1 MVEIH
6 RLIATVIS
14 AGTLVLAGS
23 ISRGAG
29 DEPESPPASLR
40 DGFETAQVCW
50 EREHTDTTIN
60 LIAQERS
67 VRAAHEGKLSER
79 FDFEA
84 EAGSQFFVSYSL
96 PRINVTDG
104 LEAVLYVRANRV
116 GVQLYAR
123 VVLPED
129 IDPETRAPSFV
140 LIPGTIYDRV
150 DRWQRLELTNML
162 PSIERQARVL
172 RASSRRPVSLK
183 GAYLERLV
191 VNLMGGSGAS
201 EVFLDDLSI
210 TPVPADIVAE
220 WSKRVPGKN
229 SQRKEGLATAG
240 AAGQN
245 SSLPTVKLEQN
256 RLRRYSKDDHRY
268 HDWLPTAIDAPGA
281 DVVMLRQYGF
291 DLLTDDHAAD
301 PARIKAAVDKGF
313 LLMPKL
319 SGIRAGADPEEIIKQ
334 VSAYPYK
341 DQVAFWMLGEGLGR
355 KRELKTR
362 DAELNRTRKLIEQ
375 MRQLPAEY
383 SRLTTAIVDG
393 DLPLFA
399 RAPGNLETIG
409 IQPLF
414 WASAQELMENMVF
427 LNQRRRLTAL
437 SKLGALYWAW
447 IPVSAPPIVRENIW
461 GDDVPPAWG
470 RPRVQPEQ
478 IRLMT
483 YMALAA
489 GYRGLGF
496 VGDAD
501 LTRPAGQANL
511 IELAFLNEEIDL
523 FESILA
529 RSADPIPTYN
539 VFDPDPPDIPPPGS
553 AVGSR
558 VRPQRELEPRPTLL
572 AAAISV
578 ERKGALLLVA
588 DYAAYAQYQ
597 PPQMASHNLLIRPAL
612 PESAQAYEIS
622 PGEVKV
628 LDRVRVPHGTQITLP
643 EFSTTAMILC
653 TTDTSLVER
662 VQAAIAPVRPLAV
675 QLAIEQ
681 AELMFQAATEING
694 RLAAD
699 GQHLLGPEDLKH
711 RSDAGLVSR
720 PTDERDLLAK
730 AEASIK
736 AAREA
741 REREDFPLA
750 WAEARRAERPLRH
763 LMNGHWQ
770 RGFAAFAKAVIDS
783 YPKINPEQKPKRY
796 SSAEV
801 KKKNQDDL
809 KNKLLPEIPIQLKG
823 ISCPPAIAANTLPE
837 LYLWI
842 DWIGGKKGFKFG
854 DNRLPTGSFDDPD
867 AMTEAGW
874 QNVNYQVDGVTVR
887 MATVPRD
894 GSKTNRMI
902 RMKVE
907 ATRAAEL
914 DTTAPQFFDF
924 PVAAVRSPAI
934 KVQAKNL
941 IRISVLVKRPTASVP
956 GMGGVIVRDSIGGEQ
971 FQFRTSD
978 PMPSFHRVVLYRKAP
993 ADMDFTVTLGLA
1005 GYDEAFFDDLRV
1017 EFVEA
1022 DDEPAGSE
1030 LANRPANRRNRQPA
1044 PTPPNPSLP
1053 ATAASPG
1060 ETRRQRR

>member
-23 ISRGAG
+23 ITRGAG
-29 DEPESPPASLR
+29 DEPKSPPASLR

-84 EAGSQFFVSYSL
+84 EAGSQFFVSYTV
-96 PRINVTDG
+96 PRITVTDG

-150 DRWQRLELTNML
+150 DRWQRLELTKML

-191 VNLMGGSGAS
+191 VNLMGGPGAS
-201 EVFLDDLSI
+201 EVFLDDLSV
-210 TPVPADIVAE
+210 TPVPADILAE
-220 WSKRVPGKN
+220 WSTRVPGKK
-229 SQRKEGLATAG
+229 SQSKEGAAIPG
-240 AAGQN
+240 AASQN
-245 SSLPTVKLEQN
+245 SSLPTVKLDLN
-256 RLRRYSKDDHRY
+256 RLRGFNKVDRRY

-291 DLLTDDHAAD
+291 DVLADDHAAD
-301 PARIKAAVDKGF
+301 PARIKTAVEKGF
-313 LLMPKL
+313 MLMPKL
-319 SGIRAGADPEEIIKQ
+319 SGLRTGADPDELIKRI
-334 VSAYPYK
+334 SAYPYK

-362 DAELNRTRKLIEQ
+362 DAELTRTRKLIEQ
-375 MRQLPAEY
+375 MRQLPADY
-383 SRLTTAIVDG
+383 SHFTTAIVDG

-399 RAPGNLETIG
+399 RAPGNLDTIG
-409 IQPLF
+409 IQPLL
-414 WASAQELMENMVF
+414 WASGQELLESMAF

-483 YMALAA
+483 YLALAT

-496 VGDAD
+496 LGDAD
-501 LTRPAGQANL
+501 LTRPSGQANL

-539 VFDPDPPDIPPPGS
+539 VFDPDPPDIPPPGFP
-553 AVGSR
+553 VGFR
-558 VRPQRELEPRPTLL
+558 LRPQKELPPRPTLL

-588 DYAAYAQYQ
+588 DYAAFAQYQ

-643 EFSTTAMILC
+643 EFSTTTMILC

-681 AELMFQAATEING
+681 AEIMFQAAIEING
-694 RLAAD
+694 QLAAD
-699 GQHLLGPEDLKH
+699 GQYLLAPEELKR
-711 RSDAGLVSR
+711 RSDAGMVSR

-750 WAEARRAERPLRH
+750 WAEARRAERPLRV
-763 LMNGHWQ
+763 LMHGHWLKAY
-770 RGFAAFAKAVIDS
+770 GAFAKAVVDS

-796 SSAEV
+796 SSAEI

-809 KNKLLPEIPIQLKG
+809 KNKLLPDIPILIKP
-823 ISCPPAIAANTLPE
+823 ISCPPCIGASTLPE
-837 LYLWI
+837 LYFWI

-874 QNVNYQVDGVTVR
+874 QNVNYQADGVIAR

-894 GSKTNRMI
+894 GSKTNRVI

-907 ATRAAEL
+907 STNPAEL

-924 PVAAVRSPAI
+924 PMAAVRSPAL

-956 GMGGVIVRDSIGGEQ
+956 GMGGIIVRDSIGGEH
-971 FQFRTSD
+971 FQYRTSD
-978 PMPSFHRVVLYRKAP
+978 PLPSFSRVVLYRKAP

-1005 GYDEAFFDDLRV
+1005 GYGEAFFDDLRV

-1022 DDEPAGSE
+1022 DDEQAGSE
-1030 LANRPANRRNRQPA
+1030 LANRPANRRTRQSTPSA
-1044 PTPPNPSLP
+1044 PDPSLP
-1053 ATAASPG
+1053 ATAANRG

>member
-1 MVEIH
+1 
-6 RLIATVIS
+6 
-14 AGTLVLAGS
+14 
-23 ISRGAG
+23 
-29 DEPESPPASLR
+29 
-40 DGFETAQVCW
+40 
-50 EREHTDTTIN
+50 
-60 LIAQERS
+60 
-67 VRAAHEGKLSER
+67 
-79 FDFEA
+79 
-84 EAGSQFFVSYSL
+84 
-96 PRINVTDG
+96 
-104 LEAVLYVRANRV
+104 VRANRV

-140 LIPGTIYDRV
+140 LVPGTIYDRV

-183 GAYLERLV
+183 GAYLDRLV
-191 VNLMGGSGAS
+191 VNLMGASGAS

-210 TPVPADIVAE
+210 TPVPADTVAE
-220 WSKRVPGKN
+220 WSKRAPG
-229 SQRKEGLATAG
+229 QTMERKQGSDTAG
-240 AAGQN
+240 AASQR
-245 SSLPTVKLEQN
+245 SSLPTVKLDQN
-256 RLRRYSKDDHRY
+256 RLRRFSKDDRRY

-291 DLLTDDHAAD
+291 DLLTDLHTAD
-301 PARIKAAVDKGF
+301 PARLKTAVERGF

-319 SGIRAGADPEEIIKQ
+319 SGIRAGADAQEIIKQ
-334 VSAYPYK
+334 ISAYPYK
-341 DQVAFWMLGEGLGR
+341 DQAAFWMLGDGLGR

-362 DAELNRTRKLIEQ
+362 HAELTRTRKLIEQ

-383 SRLTTAIVDG
+383 SHFTTAKVDG
-393 DLPLFA
+393 DLHLFA
-399 RAPGNLETIG
+399 RAPGNLDTIG
-409 IQPLF
+409 IQPLM
-414 WASAQELMENMVF
+414 WASGQELMESMAF
-427 LNQRRRLTAL
+427 LNQRRLLTAL

-447 IPVSAPPIVRENIW
+447 IPVSAPRIVRENIW

-483 YMALAA
+483 YLALAC

-496 VGDAD
+496 LGDAD

-539 VFDPDPPDIPPPGS
+539 VFDPDPSDLPPPGS
-553 AVGSR
+553 PVGYR
-558 VRPQRELEPRPTLL
+558 VRPTKELPPRPTLL
-572 AAAISV
+572 ASAISV

-588 DYAAYAQYQ
+588 DYAANAQYQ

-628 LDRVRVPHGTQITLP
+628 LDRMRVPHGTQITLP
-643 EFSTTAMILC
+643 EFSTTTMILC

-662 VQAAIAPVRPLAV
+662 VQAAIAPARPLAV

-681 AELMFQAATEING
+681 AELMYQAAIEINN

-699 GQHLLGPEDLKH
+699 GQHLLTPEELKR
-711 RSDAGLVSR
+711 RSDAGMVSR
-720 PTDERDLLAK
+720 PTDERDLLAR
-730 AEASIK
+730 ADASIK

-741 REREDFPLA
+741 REREDFALA
-750 WAEARRAERPLRH
+750 WAEARRAERPLRI
-763 LMNGHWQ
+763 LMHGHWQ
-770 RGFAAFAKAVIDS
+770 KGYGALLKAVADS
-783 YPKINPEQKPKRY
+783 YPKVNPEQKLKRY
-796 SSAEV
+796 SSTDV
-801 KKKNQDDL
+801 KKKKEDDL
-809 KNKLLPEIPIQLKG
+809 KNKLLPEIPLLLKPV
-823 ISCPPAIAANTLPE
+823 SCPPSVGVNTLPE
-837 LYLWI
+837 LYFWI
-842 DWIGGKKGFKFG
+842 DWISGKPGFKFG
-854 DNRLPTGSFDDPD
+854 ANRVPTGSFDDPE

-874 QNVNYQVDGVTVR
+874 QNINYQIDGVTAK
-887 MATVPRD
+887 MATIPRD
-894 GSKTNRMI
+894 GNKTNRVI
-902 RMKVE
+902 RMRVE
-907 ATRAAEL
+907 STSAADL

-941 IRISVLVKRPTASVP
+941 IRISVLVKKPAPSAP
-956 GMGGVIVRDSIGGEQ
+956 GMGGIIVRDSIGGEQ
-971 FQFRTSD
+971 FQYRTSD
-978 PMPSFHRVVLYRKAP
+978 PIPSYSRVVLYRKAP
-993 ADMDFTVTLGLA
+993 ADMEFTVTLGLA
-1005 GYDEAFFDDLRV
+1005 GYGEAFFDDFRV
-1017 EFVEA
+1017 ELVEA

-1030 LANRPANRRNRQPA
+1030 FANRPASRRASQST
-1044 PTPPNPSLP
+1044 PTPPDPSLP
-1053 ATAASPG
+1053 STAASPA
-1060 ETRRQRR
+1060 ETRR

>member
-1 MVEIH
+1 
-6 RLIATVIS
+6 
-14 AGTLVLAGS
+14 
-23 ISRGAG
+23 
-29 DEPESPPASLR
+29 
-40 DGFETAQVCW
+40 
-50 EREHTDTTIN
+50 
-60 LIAQERS
+60 
-67 VRAAHEGKLSER
+67 
-79 FDFEA
+79 
-84 EAGSQFFVSYSL
+84 
-96 PRINVTDG
+96 
-104 LEAVLYVRANRV
+104 
-116 GVQLYAR
+116 
-123 VVLPED
+123 
-129 IDPETRAPSFV
+129 
-140 LIPGTIYDRV
+140 
-150 DRWQRLELTNML
+150 
-162 PSIERQARVL
+162 
-172 RASSRRPVSLK
+172 
-183 GAYLERLV
+183 
-191 VNLMGGSGAS
+191 
-201 EVFLDDLSI
+201 
-210 TPVPADIVAE
+210 
-220 WSKRVPGKN
+220 
-229 SQRKEGLATAG
+229 
-240 AAGQN
+240 
-245 SSLPTVKLEQN
+245 
-256 RLRRYSKDDHRY
+256 
-268 HDWLPTAIDAPGA
+268 
-281 DVVMLRQYGF
+281 
-291 DLLTDDHAAD
+291 
-301 PARIKAAVDKGF
+301 
-313 LLMPKL
+313 
-319 SGIRAGADPEEIIKQ
+319 
-334 VSAYPYK
+334 
-341 DQVAFWMLGEGLGR
+341 
-355 KRELKTR
+355 
-362 DAELNRTRKLIEQ
+362 
-375 MRQLPAEY
+375 MRQLPADY
-383 SRLTTAIVDG
+383 SHFTTAIVDG

-399 RAPGNLETIG
+399 RAPGNLDTIG
-409 IQPLF
+409 IQPLL
-414 WASAQELMENMVF
+414 WASGQELLESMAF

-483 YMALAA
+483 YLALAT

-496 VGDAD
+496 LGDAD
-501 LTRPAGQANL
+501 LTRPSGQANL

-539 VFDPDPPDIPPPGS
+539 VFDPDPPDIPPPGFP
-553 AVGSR
+553 VGFR
-558 VRPQRELEPRPTLL
+558 LRPQKELPPRPTLL

-588 DYAAYAQYQ
+588 DYAAFAQYQ

-643 EFSTTAMILC
+643 EFSTTTMILC

-681 AELMFQAATEING
+681 AEIMFQAAIEING
-694 RLAAD
+694 QLAAD
-699 GQHLLGPEDLKH
+699 GQYLLAPEELKR
-711 RSDAGLVSR
+711 RSDAGMVSR

-750 WAEARRAERPLRH
+750 WAEARRAERPLRV
-763 LMNGHWQ
+763 LMHGHWLKAY
-770 RGFAAFAKAVIDS
+770 GAFAKAVVDS

-796 SSAEV
+796 SSAEI

-809 KNKLLPEIPIQLKG
+809 KNKLLPDIPILIKP
-823 ISCPPAIAANTLPE
+823 ISCPPCIGASTLPE
-837 LYLWI
+837 LYFWI

-874 QNVNYQVDGVTVR
+874 QNVNYQADGVIAR

-894 GSKTNRMI
+894 GSKTNRVI

-907 ATRAAEL
+907 STNPAEL

-924 PVAAVRSPAI
+924 PMAAVRSPAL

-956 GMGGVIVRDSIGGEQ
+956 GMGGIIVRDSIGGEH
-971 FQFRTSD
+971 FQYRTSD
-978 PMPSFHRVVLYRKAP
+978 PLPSFSRVVLYRKAP

-1005 GYDEAFFDDLRV
+1005 GYGEAFFDDLRV

-1022 DDEPAGSE
+1022 DDEQAGSE
-1030 LANRPANRRNRQPA
+1030 LANRPANRRTRQSTPSA
-1044 PTPPNPSLP
+1044 PDPSLP
-1053 ATAASPG
+1053 ATAANRG